1 MLNNARPPYRAVIYL
16 SGASAEL
23 LDEAES
29 QCRSH
34 ASEFNWQVLKTI
46 RDSGD
51 RSGLRGLISELSD
64 LGVHIILTE
73 TLDMVSP
80 DQDTQD
86 GVLAAIERSRC
97 IVHPIASPCRAAN
110 VTPSGRH
117 RG

>member
-16 SGASAEL
+16 SGTSTDL
-23 LDEAES
+23 LDEAER

-46 RDSGD
+46 RDGGD

-64 LGVHIILTE
+64 LGAHIILTE

-80 DQDTQD
+80 DQDTRD

-97 IVHPIASPCRAAN
+97 IVHPVTSPRRAA
-110 VTPSGRH
+110 TGTSSDRH